1 MAITSLAQVVSG
13 LQAPVWIAKNTSAL
27 NPTGPFISSWQ
38 VAGNPVAGSESVSLA
53 GSALSNPT
61 TGGLPWSDPTSGNA
75 YLARLQLSAV
85 ANSNAGSGM
94 CLLADRLWQNG
105 GMDETGVSGSQ
116 TVGSPTWPARDVNGA
131 TTGTGVLLGLEVSTA
146 TTGTVTPPTVTV
158 SYTNTSGT
166 SGQTATNVGP
176 MALVSS
182 LNVFYTLSLAAG
194 DVGVQSVQSV
204 SFSTTGWTG
213 GVVNLVAYRPIAIL
227 DTLQARTTAIDA
239 ATGAMPRLY
248 PGSVLFV
255 LIRPTQSSVPF
266 PIIGEAQFT
275 WG

>member
-13 LQAPVWIAKNTSAL
+13 LQAPVWIAKSVGNLSVA
-27 NPTGPFISSWQ
+27 GPFLSSWQ
-38 VAGNPVAGSESVSLA
+38 LAGSPPAGSESGSLA

-75 YLARLQLSAV
+75 YLARLQIGSATT
-85 ANSNAGSGM
+85 ANTGSGVV
-94 CLLADRLWQNG
+94 LLADRLWQNG
-105 GMDETGVSGSQ
+105 GMDETGGSGSQ

-182 LNVFYTLSLAAG
+182 VNSFYPLSLAAG

-204 SFSTTGWTG
+204 SFSTSGWTG
-213 GVVNLVAYRPIAIL
+213 GVVNLVAYRPIALL
-227 DTLQARTTAIDA
+227 DTLQARTAAIDA

-248 PGSVLFV
+248 SGSVLFV
-255 LIRPTQSSVPF
+255 LMRAAASSVGF